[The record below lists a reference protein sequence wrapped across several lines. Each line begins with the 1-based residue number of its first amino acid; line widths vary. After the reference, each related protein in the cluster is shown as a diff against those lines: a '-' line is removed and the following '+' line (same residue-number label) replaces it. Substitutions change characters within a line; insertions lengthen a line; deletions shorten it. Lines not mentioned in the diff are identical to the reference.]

1 MYGGEFCPKNDDP
14 LRYIPAPSDSKRW
27 ETAAKKKR
35 RFIWFF
41 VSEADVIVNVV
52 PMGAIKTNAHTPATN
67 ANVARRVNSVTNLNT
82 YLNYKN

>member
-27 ETAAKKKR
+27 ETAAKKKQ

-41 VSEADVIVNVV
+41 VSEADVIVNVA
-52 PMGAIKTNAHTPATN
+52 PMGATKTNATATN
-67 ANVARRVNSVTNLNT
+67 VIVARREQCYNI
-82 YLNYKN
+82 K

>member
-1 MYGGEFCPKNDDP
+1 VYGGEFCPKNDDP

-41 VSEADVIVNVV
+41 VSEADVFVNVA
-52 PMGAIKTNAHTPATN
+52 PMGATFTNAPAT
-67 ANVARRVNSVTNLNT
+67 NVARRVNSVTKLNT
-82 YLNYKN
+82 YLNYKI